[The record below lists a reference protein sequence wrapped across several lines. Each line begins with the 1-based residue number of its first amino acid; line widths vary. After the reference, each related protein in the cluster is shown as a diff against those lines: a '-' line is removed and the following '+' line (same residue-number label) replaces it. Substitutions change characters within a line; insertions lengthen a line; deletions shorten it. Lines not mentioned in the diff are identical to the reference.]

1 MLTSPGLKAF
11 LTADIL
17 VVNRPT
23 GAGPAA
29 YLGKLVAWL
38 SESRWQCLSRP
49 NVQAIIIVVA
59 AFQNNKNTAHNATA
73 CPSHQRPAVFSLKW
87 KVINISDK
95 IFLMENSDFA
105 NVAAGRLRMVQWEID
120 WPHVFT

>member
-59 AFQNNKNTAHNATA
+59 AFQNNKNTAHNATDTDTIL
-73 CPSHQRPAVFSLKW
+73 PSILILSKPSAPCR
-87 KVINISDK
+87 
-95 IFLMENSDFA
+95 FLLEVESHKY
-105 NVAAGRLRMVQWEID
+105 L
-120 WPHVFT
+120 